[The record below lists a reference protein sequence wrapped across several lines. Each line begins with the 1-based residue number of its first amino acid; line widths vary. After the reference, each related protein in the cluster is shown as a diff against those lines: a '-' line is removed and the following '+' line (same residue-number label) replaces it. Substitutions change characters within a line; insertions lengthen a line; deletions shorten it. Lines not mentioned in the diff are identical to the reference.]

1 APRPEFSE
9 AVNLQGAA
17 AGGAAQN
24 AFNTS
29 SSARPLGRPEL
40 DPEDPN
46 PTLFAMASDDTLADA
61 SGAASLGGELKSAK
75 ETMTPSGLRITE
87 LELGT
92 GAEAVSGMTVS
103 VNYRGTLEN
112 GKEFDSSYG
121 RGPFS
126 FPLGAG
132 RVIRGWDEGV
142 AGMRVGGK
150 RKLVIPPDLAYGER
164 GAGRV
169 IPPNATLVFE
179 VELLRIG
186 N

>member
-1 APRPEFSE
+1 
-9 AVNLQGAA
+9 
-17 AGGAAQN
+17 
-24 AFNTS
+24 
-29 SSARPLGRPEL
+29 
-40 DPEDPN
+40 
-46 PTLFAMASDDTLADA
+46 MASDDTLADA